1 MFSIDI
7 IKAKAEAKAAEVSNL
22 VEKLNSAVVEA
33 NKLNNPKFV
42 KLAACTPQ
50 IHALES
56 AINGGVVEKIASVG
70 MLYYPHEEAPV
81 QHALFSSIST
91 VAKIKR
97 VGLKPYIVLNGMITV
112 SAYLI
117 TK

>member
-7 IKAKAEAKAAEVSNL
+7 IKAKAKAKATEVSNF
-22 VEKLNSAVVEA
+22 VQQGNKVIAEA

-50 IHALES
+50 IHAVES
-56 AINGGVVEKIASVG
+56 AINGGIVEKVASLG

-81 QHALFSSIST
+81 QHALFSSVAT

-97 VGLKPYIVLNGMITV
+97 VGLKHYIVLNGMITA
-112 SAYLI
+112 SAYLA